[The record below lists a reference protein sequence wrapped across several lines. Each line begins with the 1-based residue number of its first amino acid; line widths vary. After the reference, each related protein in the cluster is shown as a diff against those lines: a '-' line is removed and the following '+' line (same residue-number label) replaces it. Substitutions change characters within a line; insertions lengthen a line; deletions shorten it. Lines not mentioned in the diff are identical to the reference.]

1 MPTSKRAGSFL
12 EVYDEWAAGRITQ
25 TKAAERMGISVRTF
39 RRYVAKYWAGE
50 LKLLEDESIDRYS
63 ALRAPDEETA
73 ELVRL
78 YRQVYSGWNVRHF
91 YEAYRDHHD
100 GRRSRSWV
108 RKCLKGE
115 ATGAASRG
123 NGKRPSPALQPTDCQ
138 DDGPVQTER
147 EGVLLHQLGSC
158 RAWIPGVDWHLTVTF
173 DDATRRV
180 YSGFFAER
188 RTIWTAFRGI
198 RETVER
204 FGLFERLALGVES
217 REYWNPGPSGV
228 PRRHHPQFHRAMSDL
243 GIEVSKRSPAVLA
256 RASRLFGTLTGR
268 LPQELSYRNIEGIK
282 EANEFLEPYWPRFND
297 AFPPRSAGP
306 PAFVA
311 PSPSM
316 LRRLDDIFRIKE
328 RGQSERTT

>member
-25 TKAAERMGISVRTF
+25 TQAAERMDVAVRTF
-39 RRYVAKYWAGE
+39 RRYVAKYRAGE
-50 LKLLEDESIDRYS
+50 LKLLEDGSIDRYS

-78 YRQVYSGWNVRHF
+78 YRQSYPGWNVRHF
-91 YEAYRDHHD
+91 YEAYRDRHD

-123 NGKRPSPALQPTDCQ
+123 NGKRPSPTLQPTDCQ
-138 DDGPVQTER
+138 DDGPVQTKR

-188 RTIWTAFRGI
+188 RTIRTAFRGI
-198 RETVER
+198 RETVEGY
-204 FGLFERLALGVES
+204 GLFECLALGVKS
-217 REYWNPGPSGV
+217 GEYWDPGPSGV

-243 GIEVSKRSPAVLA
+243 GIEVSKRPPTVLA
-256 RASRLFGTLTGR
+256 RAMRLFGTLTGR
-268 LPQELSYRNIEGIK
+268 LPQELNYRNIERIK
-282 EANEFLEPYWPRFND
+282 EANEFLEDYWPRFND
-297 AFPPRSAGP
+297 AFPPRSTGP
-306 PAFVA
+306 PGFVA
-311 PSPSM
+311 PSPNM